1 MPPCEVCVSLCET
14 QVKRLVPDAL
24 CGGYGRTVCKL
35 PVGCELWLCVCCKWY
50 CQWWHPMASYNSVE
64 YGPGKTAALA
74 GTSGCLVWFGTCVW
88 LVVMPLSNC
97 WQQRLQA
104 TLQHPTLINHFTD
117 ALPRPLQKSRSVCK
131 RQCKLLGS
139 VDPLGA
145 VTGLFDRLSQALP

>member
-1 MPPCEVCVSLCET
+1 MRHRSSGLYLMHCVVDMGGLFANCQLAVSCGFVFAASGSASGGT
-14 QVKRLVPDAL
+14 RWQV
-24 CGGYGRTVCKL
+24 TT
-35 PVGCELWLCVCCKWY
+35 
-50 CQWWHPMASYNSVE
+50 H

-97 WQQRLQA
+97 WQQRLQV
-104 TLQHPTLINHFTD
+104 TLQHPTPINHFTD

-139 VDPLGA
+139 VDQLGA
-145 VTGLFDRLSQALP
+145 VTGLFDRLSHALP